1 MVERLS
7 SGAEELRVSLGCRR
21 ICLSVCLNMN
31 VLVNSVVKTITIRD
45 EVYKKLLSVKRENE
59 SFSELLEK
67 LVEGA
72 DSVETLKK
80 LRGCVE
86 FKDKGRMVSEIYA
99 SRAERRV

>member
-1 MVERLS
+1 M
-7 SGAEELRVSLGCRR
+7 
-21 ICLSVCLNMN
+21 
-31 VLVNSVVKTITIRD
+31 VKTITIRD

-59 SFSELLEK
+59 SFSELLDK

-72 DSVETLKK
+72 DSLETLKS

-86 FKDKGRMVSEIYA
+86 FKDKDRMISEIYS

>member
-1 MVERLS
+1 MTF
-7 SGAEELRVSLGCRR
+7 
-21 ICLSVCLNMN
+21 
-31 VLVNSVVKTITIRD
+31 VVKTITIRD

-59 SFSELLEK
+59 SFSELFEK

-72 DSVETLKK
+72 DSLETLKR

-86 FKDKGRMVSEIYA
+86 FKDKDSMISEIYT

>member
-1 MVERLS
+1 ML
-7 SGAEELRVSLGCRR
+7 
-21 ICLSVCLNMN
+21 I
-31 VLVNSVVKTITIRD
+31 VVKTITIRD

-59 SFSELLEK
+59 SFSELLDK

-72 DSVETLKK
+72 DSLETLKS

-86 FKDKGRMVSEIYA
+86 FKDKDRMISEIYT